1 LQGLIKDG
9 ARNSSELQNLV
20 GQFQDETELIFLL
33 DQELAR
39 TSGGSLLTPSH
50 PAVLAALKVQRYQES
65 KFSSVK
71 AKNENSE
78 VSPGKYLLQLS
89 VASWGGP
96 RPGVEIWAEGVDQSG
111 RPAPREL
118 LDVLLSNLASGQ
130 LAGAASNWNAEMR
143 VKLLAETSSRMRER
157 SMVESE
163 KKAKQAGS
171 LLESRRAN
179 AINLHDRK
187 RRSIGSQIKTLEERG
202 ITNMIPAAKGR
213 LKQVDLNH
221 EALVHHL
228 DIHTT
233 PGLGYEDFAVCEI
246 EVVNG

>member
-1 LQGLIKDG
+1 MSPHRL
-9 ARNSSELQNLV
+9 RNLASGSSSMR
-20 GQFQDETELIFLL
+20 DTASRI
-33 DQELAR
+33 R
-39 TSGGSLLTPSH
+39 TS
-50 PAVLAALKVQRYQES
+50 R
-65 KFSSVK
+65 
-71 AKNENSE
+71 
-78 VSPGKYLLQLS
+78 LS
-89 VASWGGP
+89 
-96 RPGVEIWAEGVDQSG
+96 AEYEDQSG

-157 SMVESE
+157 STVESE

-221 EALVHHL
+221 EALVRHL
-228 DIHTT
+228 EIHTT
-233 PGLGYEDFAVCEI
+233 PGLAYEDFAVCEI